1 MSPLIG
7 VTMFNNIAAAF
18 TTELRN
24 RRSIRIIVS
33 DSSDEEPPKETDE
46 EPVSVQSPIKR
57 KRGRPRMSDIKEL
70 TIDLISEIDLAVQ
83 EVKIEGSWYNKCIYT
98 NELYNVSGEMVG
110 WYDERR
116 KGIR

>member
-1 MSPLIG
+1 
-7 VTMFNNIAAAF
+7 MFNNIAAAF

-24 RRSIRIIVS
+24 RRSIRTIVS
-33 DSSDEEPPKETDE
+33 DSSDEEPVP
-46 EPVSVQSPIKR
+46 VQSPIKR

-116 KGIR
+116 KGIRLKK